1 MSQITTYLRTRNH
14 LSVLA
19 YVALLLTLTGCVRE
33 PETALRVGTNV
44 WIGSEP
50 LYLAR
55 ELGRLDPAAVQ
66 LVEYPS
72 ASEVLRAC
80 RNQAIDG
87 MVISLDELFGLAVD
101 GLQPRIILVVDV
113 SHGADVVV
121 GRRGMQT
128 MHDLKGKSVAVES
141 SALGAFVLS
150 RALALNGMQASD
162 VNVVHLESN
171 EQPSAFEKGQV
182 DGAVTF
188 DPYRAQFLQ
197 AGAKT
202 LFDSTQIPGEIV
214 DLLAVRATVLE
225 KQPKAVQAL
234 LTGWFDAIDYIKRE
248 PKDAARRMGIR
259 QQTTGEQFLEAQQG
273 LRVPSREE
281 NLRMLGGA
289 TPELAVTGR
298 RLMALMVDAKL
309 LRTGLEIEGL
319 LAPGPLADLPR

>member
-1 MSQITTYLRTRNH
+1 MDTWPRMRRYLCA
-14 LSVLA
+14 LA
-19 YVALLLTLTGCVRE
+19 CVGLLLPLLGCARE
-33 PETALRVGTNV
+33 PESALRIGTNV

-55 ELGRLDPAAVQ
+55 ELGHLDPAAVQ

-72 ASEVLRAC
+72 ASEVLRAY

-121 GRRGMQT
+121 GRRGMRT

-141 SALGAFVLS
+141 GALGAFVLS
-150 RALALNGMQASD
+150 RALALNGMQAGD

-171 EQPSAFEKGQV
+171 EQPKAFEKGQV

-188 DPYRAQFLQ
+188 DPFRAQFLE
-197 AGAKT
+197 AGATT
-202 LFDSTQIPGEIV
+202 LFDSTRIPGEIV
-214 DLLAVRATVLE
+214 DLLAVRANVLE
-225 KQPKAVQAL
+225 RQPKAIHGL
-234 LTGWFDAIDYIKRE
+234 LKGWFSAIDYMQRE
-248 PKDAARRMGIR
+248 PADAAQRMGIR
-259 QQTTGEQFLEAQQG
+259 QQTTGPQFQEALKG
-273 LRVPSREE
+273 LHIPSLDE
-281 NLRMLGGA
+281 NLAMLGGA

-298 RLMALMVDAKL
+298 QLMALMLDAKL
-309 LRTGLEIEGL
+309 LRTKLAIQEV
-319 LAPGPLADLPR
+319 LAPDPLASLQK

>member
-1 MSQITTYLRTRNH
+1 MNAYLRTRKY
-14 LSVLA
+14 LCVLA
-19 YVALLLTLTGCVRE
+19 CLALLLMVGGCTRE
-33 PETALRVGTNV
+33 PETALRIGTNV

-72 ASEVLRAC
+72 ASEVLRAY

-87 MVISLDELFGLAVD
+87 MVISMDELFGLAVD

-121 GRRGMQT
+121 GRRDMRT

-182 DGAVTF
+182 DAAVTF
-188 DPYRAQFLQ
+188 DPYRAQFLR
-197 AGAKT
+197 AGGKT

-214 DLLAVRATVLE
+214 DLLAVRSTVIE
-225 KQPKAVQAL
+225 KQPKTVQAL
-234 LTGWFDAIDYIKRE
+234 LTGWFGAIDYMNSD

-259 QQTTGEQFLEAQQG
+259 QQTSGEQFLEAQQG
-273 LRVPSREE
+273 LHVPSREE
-281 NLRMLGGA
+281 NLRMIGGP

-309 LRTGLEIEGL
+309 LRSELEIEGV
-319 LAPGPLADLPR
+319 LAPGPLQGLPR

>member
-1 MSQITTYLRTRNH
+1 MNILRMTKH
-14 LSVLA
+14 LCVLTC
-19 YVALLLTLTGCVRE
+19 VALTLASCTRG
-33 PETALRVGTNV
+33 PESAIRIGTNV

-55 ELGRLDPAAVQ
+55 ELGALNPAAVQ

-72 ASEVLRAC
+72 ASEVLRAF

-101 GLQPRIILVVDV
+101 GLQPKIILVVDV

-121 GRRGMQT
+121 GRSGMRT
-128 MHDLKGKSVAVES
+128 MKDLKGKSVAVES
-141 SALGAFVLS
+141 AALGAFVLS

-188 DPYRAQFLQ
+188 DPYRTQLLR
-197 AGAKT
+197 AGATT
-202 LFDSTQIPGEIV
+202 LFDSTRIPGEIV
-214 DLLAVRATVLE
+214 DVVAVRATVLE
-225 KQPKAVQAL
+225 SQPNAIQAL
-234 LTGWFDAIDYIKRE
+234 LAGWFNALDYMQRE

-259 QQTTGEQFLEAQQG
+259 QQTTGEQFLAAQRG
-273 LRVPSREE
+273 LHIPSRAE
-281 NLRMLGGA
+281 NLKMLGGTA
-289 TPELAVTGR
+289 PELAVSGR
-298 RLMALMVDAKL
+298 RLMTLMLEAKL
-309 LRTGLEIEGL
+309 LRTEVDIEGV
-319 LAPGPLADLPR
+319 LAAEPLASLSR